1 MSTHRSNPTRRA
13 ALSALSA
20 LAALAGGGLPL
31 AAQAQANTVKLVL
44 PNAAG
49 SGVDTIARG
58 AQAALAKALG
68 QSVVVDN
75 QPGASGVIGLQAL
88 NRAAPDGQTFSIVSN
103 NVVILPHVL
112 KSVPFRMPDDFTPIA
127 VIGATP
133 LVLVANPAK
142 VAASNSKEFVALLK
156 AKPDGYNFASGGTGT
171 ILHLAAEMF
180 LDEAKV
186 QARHI
191 PYKGV
196 GQMVTDLLGG
206 QVDFGVLG
214 INVALPHMQTG
225 ALKAIG
231 VSSAARSPA
240 APNLPTF
247 AEQGLPG
254 YVVDGWIAVLGPK
267 NLPAAQ
273 VKRMHDALVAAFDAP
288 EVKEAM
294 AKQGNVIHVSTPEQ
308 ALATFRQEG
317 ARFGE
322 LVKKTGVTAQ

>member
-13 ALSALSA
+13 ALSALTA

-49 SGVDTIARG
+49 SGVDTIARA

-75 QPGASGVIGLQAL
+75 QPSASGVIGLQTL

-142 VAASNSKEFVALLK
+142 VAASNSK
-156 AKPDGYNFASGGTGT
+156 
-171 ILHLAAEMF
+171 
-180 LDEAKV
+180 
-186 QARHI
+186 
-191 PYKGV
+191 
-196 GQMVTDLLGG
+196 
-206 QVDFGVLG
+206 
-214 INVALPHMQTG
+214 
-225 ALKAIG
+225 
-231 VSSAARSPA
+231 
-240 APNLPTF
+240 
-247 AEQGLPG
+247 
-254 YVVDGWIAVLGPK
+254 
-267 NLPAAQ
+267 
-273 VKRMHDALVAAFDAP
+273 
-288 EVKEAM
+288 
-294 AKQGNVIHVSTPEQ
+294 
-308 ALATFRQEG
+308 
-317 ARFGE
+317 
-322 LVKKTGVTAQ
+322 